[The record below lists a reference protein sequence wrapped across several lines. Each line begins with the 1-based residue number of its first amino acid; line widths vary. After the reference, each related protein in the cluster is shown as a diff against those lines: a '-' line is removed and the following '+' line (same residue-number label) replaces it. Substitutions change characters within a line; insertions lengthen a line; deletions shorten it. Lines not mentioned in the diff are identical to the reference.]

1 LRYRERHGGARKIRN
16 GADVTAVVQV
26 DVKALYH
33 ALDRTRTQHGLSWRQ
48 LATKLGV
55 DVSTLTRMHDG
66 RKLGADTAVTLVTW
80 LRMPF
85 EAFIDG
91 GFPDETLELRDRV
104 EALELD
110 LVRER
115 DKRLTAQRN
124 MDTARE
130 DSRKEKVQRDGWEL
144 AATSYAKQLA
154 IARQQLIDNGIEPDR
169 RIM

>member
-1 LRYRERHGGARKIRN
+1 M
-16 GADVTAVVQV
+16 TAVVQV
-26 DVKALYH
+26 DVAALYH
-33 ALDRTRTQHGLSWRQ
+33 ALDRARAQHGLSWLQ

-55 DVSTLTRMHDG
+55 DVSTLTRMRDG
-66 RKLGADTAVTLVTW
+66 KKRLDADTAVTLVTW

-85 EAFIDG
+85 EAFIEG

-110 LVRER
+110 LIRER